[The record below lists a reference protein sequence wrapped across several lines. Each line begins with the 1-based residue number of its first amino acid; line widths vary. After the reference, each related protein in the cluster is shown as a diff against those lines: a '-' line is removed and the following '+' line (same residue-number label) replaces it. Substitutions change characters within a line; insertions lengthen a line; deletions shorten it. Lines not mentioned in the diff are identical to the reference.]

1 MRYDDIRFEVAMV
14 KIIIT
19 GVCGRMGSM
28 ILKLALG
35 DPGFKVSG
43 VTEFER
49 HPNVG
54 KCAEAVIVG
63 AGSALIVEGNLAN
76 VIDKGDVIVD
86 FTEPHATLENFR
98 LARKKGKAIVIGTT
112 GLKGKALDEIMK
124 AKNAKV
130 VISPNMSVGMNLM
143 FDMVEKLSR
152 VMKDDY
158 DIEIVEMHHKLKK
171 DAPSGTAVQLKDL
184 VENAAPDRKW
194 IEVFGRQGILG
205 ERKKEEIG
213 ILSLRG
219 GDVVGEH
226 TVMYA
231 GVGERLEI
239 THRAFSRE
247 NFARGAL
254 VAARWLVSQKPGVY
268 SMKDVLGL

>member
-1 MRYDDIRFEVAMV
+1 MV
-14 KIIIT
+14 KVIIT

-28 ILKLALG
+28 ILKLALE
-35 DPGFKVSG
+35 DPGFTVSG
-43 VTEFER
+43 VTEIKH
-49 HPNVG
+49 HPSVG

-63 AGSALIVEGNLAN
+63 AGNVLIVEGGLAK
-76 VIDKGDVIVD
+76 VIDKGDVVID
-86 FTEPHATLENFR
+86 FTDPHATLENFR
-98 LARKKGKAIVIGTT
+98 LAKKKGKAIVIGTT
-112 GLKGKALDEIMK
+112 GLQGKALDEIIK
-124 AKNAKV
+124 AKNVRA

-143 FDMVEKLSR
+143 FDMVEKLSKK
-152 VMKDDY
+152 MKDDY

-171 DAPSGTAVQLKDL
+171 DAPSGTAVKLKDL
-184 VENAAPDRKW
+184 VKNAAPDRKW
-194 IEVFGRQGILG
+194 IEVFGRQGMLG

-213 ILSLRG
+213 IMSLRG

-226 TVMYA
+226 TVMFA
-231 GVGERLEI
+231 GGGERLEV

-254 VAARWLVSQKPGVY
+254 VAARWLVKQKPGVY

>member
-1 MRYDDIRFEVAMV
+1 MV
-14 KIIIT
+14 KVIIT

-28 ILKLALG
+28 ILKLALA
-35 DPGFKVSG
+35 DPDFMVAG
-43 VTEFER
+43 VTEAEH

-63 AGSALIVEGNLAN
+63 AGNALLVEGNLGK

-86 FTEPHATLENFR
+86 FTEPHASLDNFR
-98 LARKKGKAIVIGTT
+98 LAKKKGKAIVIGTT
-112 GLKGKALDEIMK
+112 GFKEKALKEIMG
-124 AKNAKV
+124 ARDARV

-143 FDMVEKLSR
+143 FDVVEKLAAK
-152 VMKDDY
+152 MKDDY

-171 DAPSGTAVQLKDL
+171 DAPSGTAMKLKDL
-184 VENAAPDRKW
+184 VEKAAPERKW
-194 IEVFGRQGILG
+194 IETYGRQGMLG

-213 ILSLRG
+213 IMSLRG

-226 TVMYA
+226 TVLYA
-231 GVGERLEI
+231 GIGERLEI
-239 THRAFSRE
+239 AHRAFSRE

-254 VAARWLVSQKPGVY
+254 VAARWLVDQKPGVY

>member
-1 MRYDDIRFEVAMV
+1 MV
-14 KIIIT
+14 KVIIT

-28 ILKLALG
+28 ILKLALE
-35 DPGFKVSG
+35 DQDFRVSG
-43 VTEFER
+43 VTEVAH
-49 HPNVG
+49 HPSVG

-63 AGSALIVEGNLAN
+63 AGNALIVEGSLAS
-76 VIDKGDVIVD
+76 VIDKGDVVID
-86 FTEPHATLENFR
+86 FTEPQATMENFK

-112 GLKGKALDEIMK
+112 GMQGKALEEIMK
-124 AKNAKV
+124 AKNARA

-143 FDMVEKLSR
+143 FDMVEKYSKI
-152 VMKDDY
+152 MKDDY

-171 DAPSGTAVQLKDL
+171 DAPSGTAMRLKDL
-184 VENAAPDRKW
+184 VQSAAPKRKW

-205 ERKKEEIG
+205 ERKKEELG
-213 ILSLRG
+213 IMSLRG

-226 TVMYA
+226 TVMFA

-254 VAARWLVSQKPGVY
+254 VAARWLVRQDPGIY